1 MAFEQI
7 SDRGDY
13 DIWSLQLD
21 GPRRPT
27 PLMTSTFNERGLRF
41 SPLDG
46 RFVTFTS
53 DESGRAEGY
62 VAPSTVL
69 SARTRVSSGGGSAAQ
84 WSRDGRELYY
94 ASADGYLMAVPIYT
108 EPSHEIGAPLRL
120 FPMQGEWFW
129 RDFDVSPDGKK
140 FLAIVPQVMANEQ
153 PLTAVLNWPAQFR
166 R

>member
-1 MAFEQI
+1 L
-7 SDRGDY
+7 R
-13 DIWSLQLD
+13 LD

-41 SPLDG
+41 SPPDG
-46 RFVTFTS
+46 RIVTFTS
-53 DESGRAEGY
+53 DESGRAEVY
-62 VAPSTVL
+62 VAPWPAL

-94 ASADGYLMAVPIYT
+94 ASADGYLMSVSIHT
-108 EPSHEIGAPLRL
+108 QPSLEIGVPLRL
-120 FPMQGEWFW
+120 FQMQGKWFW
-129 RDFDVSPDGKK
+129 RDFDLSPDGKK